1 VNWLRFRCN
10 ASRRAPSRG
19 RCRSVDMLQVIYNF
33 TPHCR
38 DVTNNAKRL
47 DRAYAR
53 EEMLVMVQPVRM
65 LLVKVMSR
73 GVVVPGLLSWFRRWP
88 NLDSGVGIR
97 WVLAD
102 CGYQIGAIPPVST
115 RPTGEIDGGVRN
127 WLLVDWR
134 CAERRHISGKHAN
147 AVRYPA
153 GHYLEANHPRPPIV
167 IVFRHIGGRMRQS
180 AMTPQP

>member
-1 VNWLRFRCN
+1 
-10 ASRRAPSRG
+10 
-19 RCRSVDMLQVIYNF
+19 MLQVIYNF

-102 CGYQIGAIPPVST
+102 GGYQIGAIPPVST